1 MSALQTAPALE
12 ETPAAGTVLALV
24 PPAAP
29 AKKTAGTRDYIR
41 GIYWGAGSGLAALIA
56 GCFFARAEI
65 LPLLMVAGTVLGF
78 LAWLDHR
85 THRVLDLHNAG
96 FGIITLILLAAT
108 QGAFGMPVIIPG
120 LIGAA
125 TAFVFLIVLSYCRLG
140 IGGGDLK
147 LAPMAGAVM
156 GVFAG
161 IAGPLVWVALTVIL
175 HSAWVLA
182 RTAAGKKTGPVAGVP
197 FMAAAFTATI
207 ILLGAAGATRLY
219 I

>member
-1 MSALQTAPALE
+1 MSALQTAPAPE
-12 ETPAAGTVLALV
+12 EAPGTTLALV
-24 PPAAP
+24 PPAP
-29 AKKTAGTRDYIR
+29 AKKTASTRDYIH

-56 GCFFARAEI
+56 GSFYARAET
-65 LPLLMVAGTVLGF
+65 LPLLMAAGAVLGF
-78 LAWLDHR
+78 LAWLDHK
-85 THRVLDLHNAG
+85 THRVLDAHNAG

-108 QGAFGMPVIIPG
+108 QGAFGIPVIIPG

-147 LAPMAGAVM
+147 LSPMAGAAM

-175 HSAWVLA
+175 HSVWMLA
-182 RTAAGKKTGPVAGVP
+182 CTAAGKKTGPVAGVP

-207 ILLGAAGATRLY
+207 ILLGAAGAGSLY